1 MKTFKLKALEVIE
14 STDSDKDILQHQIPL
29 LAGLII
35 NREDDHYQWVIEAYI
50 DKKYEA
56 FFTRLKETREEIM
69 VQVKITK
76 QSNAPATFITS
87 IIGMNDVGDNMNV
100 LFMGTIID
108 KQREIVLGI
117 LKELIDQGY
126 HGEELLDKF
135 KVTIE

>member
-1 MKTFKLKALEVIE
+1 
-14 STDSDKDILQHQIPL
+14 
-29 LAGLII
+29 
-35 NREDDHYQWVIEAYI
+35 YI